1 MIKGLNGTA
10 PQGFNLALSQH
21 LGVIHFVGIG
31 GIGMSGIAEILLSLN
46 HQISGSDLTENANV
60 KRLAAKGIPIAIG
73 HAAENIENADVVVI
87 SSAVRAD
94 NPEVVAA
101 RKKRIP
107 VVNRADMLA
116 ELMRFTSGI
125 AIGGTHGKTTTTSL
139 VGQLLETGGL
149 DPTVINGGIVNAY
162 GTNIRLGHSQWMVV
176 ESDESD
182 GSFTRLPAHIVVV
195 TNVDPEHLE
204 HYGSF
209 ETLRESFRN
218 FIANIPFYGFAV
230 VCADHPVAAEIAAEV
245 SDRRVLTYGID
256 QPADVIASDISVSA
270 DGLRFN
276 VRFNGHSRRPL
287 QLNDLQLPMHGRHN
301 VLNALAALTVANEL
315 GIEPADM
322 ARAIQQ
328 FQGVKRRFTRVG
340 QVAGAVIIDDYAHH
354 PVEIAAVLRAARSIC
369 TGRLIAV
376 VQPHR
381 YSRVASLLD
390 QFASC
395 FGDADVVLVSDI
407 YSAGETPM
415 DGITQDALISQ
426 IQAQHPGQVQGFETP
441 EQLAAILTKQVRDG
455 DYVVC
460 MGAGTISN
468 WAYQLPDLM
477 AVAQAA

>member
-1 MIKGLNGTA
+1 
-10 PQGFNLALSQH
+10 
-21 LGVIHFVGIG
+21 
-31 GIGMSGIAEILLSLN
+31 
-46 HQISGSDLTENANV
+46 
-60 KRLAAKGIPIAIG
+60 
-73 HAAENIENADVVVI
+73 
-87 SSAVRAD
+87 
-94 NPEVVAA
+94 
-101 RKKRIP
+101 
-107 VVNRADMLA
+107 
-116 ELMRFTSGI
+116 
-125 AIGGTHGKTTTTSL
+125 
-139 VGQLLETGGL
+139 
-149 DPTVINGGIVNAY
+149 
-162 GTNIRLGHSQWMVV
+162 
-176 ESDESD
+176 
-182 GSFTRLPAHIVVV
+182 
-195 TNVDPEHLE
+195 
-204 HYGSF
+204 
-209 ETLRESFRN
+209 
-218 FIANIPFYGFAV
+218 
-230 VCADHPVAAEIAAEV
+230 VAAEIAAEV

-256 QPADVIASDISVSA
+256 QPADVSASDIRVSA

-276 VRFNGHSRRPL
+276 VRFNGHSRRQL

-381 YSRVASLLD
+381 YSRVASLME

-407 YSAGETPM
+407 YSAGESPM
-415 DGITQDALISQ
+415 DGVTQESLISQ

-441 EQLAAILTKQVRDG
+441 EQLGAMLAKLVHDG